1 MRLFVTPYEQIW
13 GIELE
18 GDAPRG
24 MGVLRG
30 FSRLCPSGRGLLSL
44 LGVLEFGS

>member
-1 MRLFVTPYEQIW
+1 MRLFVTPYEQIL

-18 GDAPRG
+18 GDSG
-24 MGVLRG
+24 MGVLWG
-30 FSRLCPSGRGLLSL
+30 FSRNCSSGRGLLSL